1 MGNKNLQLSYA
12 NISNY
17 PTPWTMWGGPTFK
30 PGSHIG
36 NVKIGP
42 ANTTCPEH
50 FSVRLL
56 SINLHFCICVA
67 LNTNV
72 SMRRFLMLLMYGIGS
87 NTYIFCSLRND
98 TFESTFVCRK
108 CILSTR
114 LLETIWSALPQQ
126 PTRGYQFH
134 AVFPTRT
141 TPAFIEMS
149 QVGINGMIPAELCAF
164 QYH

>member
-87 NTYIFCSLRND
+87 NTYIFCSLRKLEMTLLKAPLYAENAFCQHVYWKQSGQHCHNNQQED
-98 TFESTFVCRK
+98 INFMRCFQQGLLQLLSK
-108 CILSTR
+108 CHKLGSM
-114 LLETIWSALPQQ
+114 
-126 PTRGYQFH
+126 G
-134 AVFPTRT
+134 
-141 TPAFIEMS
+141 
-149 QVGINGMIPAELCAF
+149 
-164 QYH
+164 